1 MEEIDNVLVQS
12 FLEIS
17 IKEFE
22 ERFCGSSQQYLE
34 VMEVASRDGIPNI
47 VRIEKQE
54 DDYAVYFSVK
64 GEKFYYTH
72 YFSVDPQVKLI
83 GIDITPATLA
93 TLRIYSDKL
102 SIDDIQNKISI
113 PATRTFKQGE
123 KDKWMPI
130 HKQNRLDFRPDQNT
144 AGDIVKKLLALLDY
158 LEPHEAALKE
168 LSNTCQLYIAVYWN
182 AYIGNSMLGG
192 FYLEKDIVK
201 KLNNLDLEIDF
212 DLYVSGIAFK

>member
-22 ERFCGSSQQYLE
+22 ERFWGSSQQYRE
-34 VMEVASRDGIPNI
+34 VMEVAWRDGIPNI

-72 YFSVDPQVKLI
+72 YFSVHPQVELI
-83 GIDITPATLA
+83 GVDITPATLA
-93 TLRIYSDKL
+93 TLRIYSDRL
-102 SIDDIQNKISI
+102 SIDEIQAKISI
-113 PATRTFKQGE
+113 PATRTYKQGE
-123 KDKWMPI
+123 KDKFMPI

-168 LSNTCQLYIAVYWN
+168 LSNTGCQLYITVYWK
-182 AYIGNSMLGG
+182 AYIGNTMLGG
-192 FYLEKDIVK
+192 FYLNKDIVK

-212 DLYVSGIAFK
+212 DLYVSGISF